1 MCLYLNIY
9 QTYKKDVD
17 SMTSLTKNSNNT
29 KNTSES
35 LTTPLE
41 TNLTVSVFECVSNLQ
56 KNADVIT
63 LKDLNNTETV
73 FKSST
78 TFIKTIDR
86 ITLQTE
92 SPADP
97 NYSSDAVNA
106 AVDRNNGFYR
116 K

>member
-1 MCLYLNIY
+1 MP
-9 QTYKKDVD
+9 
-17 SMTSLTKNSNNT
+17 M
-29 KNTSES
+29 
-35 LTTPLE
+35 
-41 TNLTVSVFECVSNLQ
+41 F
-56 KNADVIT
+56 IT

-78 TFIKTIDR
+78 IFIKTIDR
-86 ITLQTE
+86 ITLQTD

-106 AVDRNNGFYR
+106 AVDRINGLLYC